1 MFDWLTIFDWVES
14 EELNTI
20 SELVQERFVKKW
32 EFLFKQGEDAIAM
45 YIIKDWN
52 MNLIK
57 DGSYLLT
64 MKTDSI
70 FWEKAFFKWFTKRL
84 MSARAKEDSILIVML
99 YENFKLFLKK
109 HPDYKSRMKE
119 YFSTYNID
127 SKLP

>member
-70 FWEKAFFKWFTKRL
+70 FWEKAFFKW
-84 MSARAKEDSILIVML
+84 
-99 YENFKLFLKK
+99 
-109 HPDYKSRMKE
+109 
-119 YFSTYNID
+119 
-127 SKLP
+127 